1 MSFYLSAAL
10 ASNRKGRFLQ
20 TVAGALPLETEWLNS
35 PPDSGLILLQAE
47 ELVDKKVLQSVYLWA
62 MQPGCATLLINPQIE
77 PLTELGS
84 LPTPLDW
91 TVTPATLCT
100 EEAGLTEVLADETSQ
115 AIAGFTGSADHRLH
129 MAGDLAHT
137 RYIRKH
143 SNSGLFALTTMPLWS
158 LSLLDHGDILISWLN
173 WFVDHAGV
181 AAPPAKEKAELADY
195 SPDKYDLVVL
205 LLLYAG
211 NGKGLMEL
219 TDNDALKLMFDVN
232 SLDVLKRC
240 EVLQE
245 YGYINEAGLTEHG
258 EASLQASKYWAYAS
272 LLSEQLNTGAL

>member
-20 TVAGALPLETEWLNS
+20 TVVGAKPLETEWLSS
-35 PPDSGLILLQAE
+35 PPDSGLVLLQAE
-47 ELVDKKVLQSVYLWA
+47 ELIDKEVLQSVYLWA
-62 MQPGCATLLINPQIE
+62 MQPGCATLLINPQIGS
-77 PLTELGS
+77 LTELGS

-91 TVTPATLCT
+91 IVTPATLST

-115 AIAGFTGSADHRLH
+115 AIAGFTGSADRELH

-137 RYIRKH
+137 RYVRKH
-143 SNSGLFALTTMPLWS
+143 SNSGLFALSTMPLWS
-158 LSLLDHGDILISWLN
+158 LSLLDHDDILISWLN
-173 WFVDHAGV
+173 WFVDHAG
-181 AAPPAKEKAELADY
+181 AAVPPTEKTEVLAHY
-195 SPDKYDLVVL
+195 SPDKHDLVVL

-211 NGKGLMEL
+211 NGKDLIEL
-219 TDNDALKLMFDVN
+219 TNNDAFKLMFDVN

-245 YGYINEAGLTEHG
+245 YGYINEASLTEVG
-258 EASLQASKYWAYAS
+258 EASLQASKYWAYAP